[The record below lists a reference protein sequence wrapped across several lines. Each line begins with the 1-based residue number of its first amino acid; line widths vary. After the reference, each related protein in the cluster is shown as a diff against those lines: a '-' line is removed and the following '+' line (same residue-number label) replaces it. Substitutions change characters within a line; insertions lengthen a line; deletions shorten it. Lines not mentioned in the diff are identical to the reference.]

1 MQIRAMNFKPFDR
14 GSMKGFFDL
23 GYGGLTIKGCR
34 LMNGNNGWWFSFPQQ
49 KADENGEVKYHDFLF
64 LTPPEKEDVRR
75 LIVAHLLEEGFVSPE
90 PKQEP
95 QTQTPT
101 SGPRQAQKAGKQR
114 TFGNED
120 ISEYYQQTADSD
132 IPFLMGGLSGP
143 KSVTTPL

>member
-1 MQIRAMNFKPFDR
+1 MV
-14 GSMKGFFDL
+14 FF
-23 GYGGLTIKGCR
+23 
-34 LMNGNNGWWFSFPQQ
+34 SAA

-75 LIVAHLLEEGFVSPE
+75 LIVAHLTEEGFVAPV

-95 QTQTPT
+95 QTPI

-120 ISEYYQQTADSD
+120 TSEYYQQTADSD
-132 IPFLMGGLSGP
+132 IPF
-143 KSVTTPL
+143 